1 MSVQPHIDESKA
13 ANYFVINQDD
23 DSKIEFLYE
32 AKKKKVVREQKGAKG
47 MIYMFISALFVSLM
61 AFLLKLLYLNSN
73 CSTYE
78 VTYWQSIIMMV
89 LNFSLFKVYSK
100 DHMLVP

>member
-1 MSVQPHIDESKA
+1 
-13 ANYFVINQDD
+13 
-23 DSKIEFLYE
+23 
-32 AKKKKVVREQKGAKG
+32 
-47 MIYMFISALFVSLM
+47 MIYMLISAMFFSLM
-61 AFLLKLLYLNSN
+61 AFLLKLLYLNSH

-100 DHMLVP
+100 DHLLVPQA